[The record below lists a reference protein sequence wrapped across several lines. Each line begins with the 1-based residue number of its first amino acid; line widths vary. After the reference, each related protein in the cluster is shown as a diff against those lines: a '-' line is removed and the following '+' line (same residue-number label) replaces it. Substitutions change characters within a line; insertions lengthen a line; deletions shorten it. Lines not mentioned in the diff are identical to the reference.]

1 MIRLTD
7 GLSGVC
13 YNPRRGV
20 YARFPQKG
28 RLPLRKSVLALALV
42 ALLPGCSD
50 ETSNPAGGTT
60 PSPSPSPTAEPTS
73 AVITVSVNPVLTPAI
88 ATGDPNFPWAVTW
101 QTTVR
106 ETAGIGATVTAIDV
120 HFVTL
125 VATYI
130 GGDLNAASTN
140 GSVALAARGSLTFNQ
155 GFSYTTLDG
164 NVAVISIVVWVRD
177 ARGNVISSVAQ
188 LRII

>member
-1 MIRLTD
+1 MACR
-7 GLSGVC
+7 GVC
-13 YNPRRGV
+13 HNLRRGV
-20 YARFPQKG
+20 DARFPQKG

-50 ETSNPAGGTT
+50 EESNPVSGTT
-60 PSPSPSPTAEPTS
+60 PSPSPSPSPTAEPTI
-73 AVITVSVNPVLTPAI
+73 AAITVTVNPVLSPAI

-140 GSVALAARGSLTFNQ
+140 GSVNLAARGSLTFNQ
-155 GFSYTTLDG
+155 GFSYTSLDG
-164 NVAVISIVVWVRD
+164 NLAVISIVVWVRD
-177 ARGNVISSVAQ
+177 ARGNVISQVAQ
-188 LRII
+188 LRIV